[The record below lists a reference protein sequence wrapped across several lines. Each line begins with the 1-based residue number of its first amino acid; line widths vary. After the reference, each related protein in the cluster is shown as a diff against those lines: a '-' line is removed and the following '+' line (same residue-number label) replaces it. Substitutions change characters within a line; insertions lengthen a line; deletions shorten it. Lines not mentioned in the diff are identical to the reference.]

1 MQVRTPQSGVEAL
14 SARESSRPIGSFLII
29 LGRSRYTAGME
40 SDSLDSGIDS
50 ETRRLADL
58 LDHVVRLSKRSRRSL
73 ESDLGLG
80 SSGLSKILKGT
91 IRLQVSHVLS
101 VLEALQVD
109 PYDFFRVAYGRRRL
123 EKSPLIEQLRAL
135 VEPEREKETAKNG
148 KRPAG
153 GELPDFEDRVR
164 QVLLKL
170 LSEGARE
177 TS

>member
-1 MQVRTPQSGVEAL
+1 
-14 SARESSRPIGSFLII
+14 
-29 LGRSRYTAGME
+29 ME
-40 SDSLDSGIDS
+40 SDSLDSGVEI

-58 LDHVVRLSKRSRRSL
+58 LDQVVRLSKRSRRSL
-73 ESDLGLG
+73 EAELGLG
-80 SSGLSKILKGT
+80 SSGLSKILRGT

-101 VLEALQVD
+101 ILAALQVD

-135 VEPEREKETAKNG
+135 VEPEREKEAAPREE
-148 KRPAG
+148 RPAG
-153 GELPDFEDRVR
+153 EDLPDFENRVR

-170 LSEGARE
+170 FSEGARE

>member
-1 MQVRTPQSGVEAL
+1 
-14 SARESSRPIGSFLII
+14 
-29 LGRSRYTAGME
+29 ME
-40 SDSLDSGIDS
+40 SDSLDSGIDY

-73 ESDLGLG
+73 EAELGLG

-135 VEPEREKETAKNG
+135 VEPEREKEAKNG

-153 GELPDFEDRVR
+153 AEPPDFEDRVR

-170 LSEGARE
+170 LSEGAHE

>member
-1 MQVRTPQSGVEAL
+1 
-14 SARESSRPIGSFLII
+14 
-29 LGRSRYTAGME
+29 ME
-40 SDSLDSGIDS
+40 SDILDSRIDS

-58 LDHVVRLSKRSRRSL
+58 LDQVVRLSKRSRRSL
-73 ESDLGLG
+73 EADLGLG

-91 IRLQVSHVLS
+91 IRFQVSHVLS

-123 EKSPLIEQLRAL
+123 AKSPLIEQLRAL
-135 VEPEREKETAKNG
+135 VEPEREKEEAAKREE
-148 KRPAG
+148 RPAG
-153 GELPDFEDRVR
+153 DDLPDFENRVR

-170 LSEGARE
+170 LSESAHG

>member
-1 MQVRTPQSGVEAL
+1 
-14 SARESSRPIGSFLII
+14 
-29 LGRSRYTAGME
+29 ME
-40 SDSLDSGIDS
+40 SDSLDSGVEI

-58 LDHVVRLSKRSRRSL
+58 LDQVVRLSKRSRRSL
-73 ESDLGLG
+73 EAELGLG
-80 SSGLSKILKGT
+80 SSGLSKILRGT

-101 VLEALQVD
+101 ILAALQVD

-135 VEPEREKETAKNG
+135 VEPEREGAPARKEE
-148 KRPAG
+148 RPPG
-153 GELPDFEDRVR
+153 DELPDFENRVR

-177 TS
+177 TG

>member
-1 MQVRTPQSGVEAL
+1 
-14 SARESSRPIGSFLII
+14 
-29 LGRSRYTAGME
+29 ME
-40 SDSLDSGIDS
+40 SDSLDS
-50 ETRRLADL
+50 EVRRLADL

-73 ESDLGLG
+73 EADLGLG

-135 VEPEREKETAKNG
+135 VEPEE
-148 KRPAG
+148 RPVG

-170 LSEGARE
+170 LSEGAHA

>member
-1 MQVRTPQSGVEAL
+1 
-14 SARESSRPIGSFLII
+14 
-29 LGRSRYTAGME
+29 ME
-40 SDSLDSGIDS
+40 GESLDSSIDA

-58 LDHVVRLSKRSRRSL
+58 LGHVVRLSKRSRRSL
-73 ESDLGLG
+73 EAELSLG

-101 VLEALQVD
+101 VLDALQVD

-135 VEPEREKETAKNG
+135 VEPGREKETEKAE
-148 KRPAG
+148 RQAG

-170 LSEGARE
+170 LSEGVHE

>member
-1 MQVRTPQSGVEAL
+1 
-14 SARESSRPIGSFLII
+14 
-29 LGRSRYTAGME
+29 ME
-40 SDSLDSGIDS
+40 SDSLDSGIDA

-73 ESDLGLG
+73 EADLGLG

-101 VLEALQVD
+101 LLEALQVD
-109 PYDFFRVAYGRRRL
+109 PYDFFRVAYGRRL
-123 EKSPLIEQLRAL
+123 LAKSPLIEQLRAL
-135 VEPEREKETAKNG
+135 VEPERGKETAG
-148 KRPAG
+148 KEERPRD
-153 GELPDFEDRVR
+153 GEPPEFEDRVR

-177 TS
+177 TG

>member
-1 MQVRTPQSGVEAL
+1 
-14 SARESSRPIGSFLII
+14 
-29 LGRSRYTAGME
+29 ME
-40 SDSLDSGIDS
+40 SDSLDSSIDA

-73 ESDLGLG
+73 ESELGLG

-109 PYDFFRVAYGRRRL
+109 PYDFFRIAYGRRRL
-123 EKSPLIEQLRAL
+123 AKSPLIEQLRAL
-135 VEPEREKETAKNG
+135 VEE
-148 KRPAG
+148 RPAS
-153 GELPDFEDRVR
+153 GEVPDFEDRVR